1 MIKIAYQI
9 QSQLTS
15 YLQSKS
21 YIQLFFI
28 FLIAEMTFSG
38 VTAFIATMIDP
49 DLTYNPIEK
58 ESIYVIFIISVIV
71 APIIETFIFQRGV
84 IEIGYRF
91 KLKGRWL
98 VFLSAIL
105 FGTAH
110 HYNLVYALIMFFIG
124 LLFAYSYLIIRNRY
138 DTAKATLFVVLL
150 HAASNLVAFLN
161 NDVFDLF

>member
-28 FLIAEMTFSG
+28 FLTVKLTFSG

-71 APIIETFIFQRGV
+71 APVIETFIFQLAV
-84 IEIGYRF
+84 IEIGYEF
-91 KLKGRWL
+91 KLRGRL
-98 VFLSAIL
+98 PVLLSAIL
-105 FGTAH
+105 FGIS
-110 HYNLVYALIMFFIG
+110 HYYNWVYAMVMIFIG
-124 LLFAYSYLIIRNRY
+124 FIFAYSYVFIRNQY
-138 DTAKATLFVVLL
+138 DIAKATLFVVSL
-150 HAASNLVAFLN
+150 HAASNLVSFLN
-161 NDVFDLF
+161 NNVFNFF

>member
-9 QSQLTS
+9 QYQLTS

-71 APIIETFIFQRGV
+71 APVIETFIFQLAV
-84 IEIGYRF
+84 IEIGYEF
-91 KLKGRWL
+91 KLRGRLL
-98 VFLSAIL
+98 VLLSAIL
-105 FGTAH
+105 FGIS
-110 HYNLVYALIMFFIG
+110 HYYNWVYAMVMVFTGFI
-124 LLFAYSYLIIRNRY
+124 FAYSYVFIRNQY
-138 DTAKATLFVVLL
+138 DIAKATLFVASL
-150 HAASNLVAFLN
+150 HAASNLVSFLN
-161 NDVFDLF
+161 NNVFNFF